1 MYLQWIE
8 TVAGPMLSARPT
20 KKGLPLRT
28 QLQESSWKN
37 SANKLSPLF
46 RDGRWLCFRS
56 SLVFFAI
63 GRISFWPKGDNLC
76 LILFNGNLVDLEVRE
91 QIPDLRLGATARQPR
106 RSAHHPHLFCFS
118 GRQCEPESFA
128 DFICNNSCL
137 PKPNF
142 DSKRRDNIGRFSCVR
157 IDSHETLFRTSLRQG
172 LH

>member
-1 MYLQWIE
+1 MEEQCEQVKPI
-8 TVAGPMLSARPT
+8 VSR
-20 KKGLPLRT
+20 R
-28 QLQESSWKN
+28 
-37 SANKLSPLF
+37 
-46 RDGRWLCFRS
+46 RWLFFRS